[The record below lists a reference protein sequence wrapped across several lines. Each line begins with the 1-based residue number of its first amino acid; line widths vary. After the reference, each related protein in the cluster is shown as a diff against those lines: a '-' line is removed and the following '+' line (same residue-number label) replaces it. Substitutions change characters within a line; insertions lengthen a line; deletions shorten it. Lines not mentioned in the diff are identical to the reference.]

1 MPVQMTRKA
10 DDGTLAIYGDFEY
23 HTFSDIIKVLQR
35 HTGVLFMRT
44 ALSGRSVELHLQR
57 GTLHAVFI
65 DGFPVHEPLRV
76 RDTIRSLVTS
86 ANGEYSFD
94 AGDISH
100 YFALPIRDI
109 IREVMSTADIPE
121 QQLPHEETRFEVQEG
136 AAHQTVPESLRA
148 SWGSIA
154 PVLKN
159 GASAI
164 DVSSQ
169 LRISLQE
176 ARVTLYRLRTA
187 GLIAPKRAAGIPSF
201 LGGQQ
206 SSTASEAS
214 PQKSGPVRRLL
225 SALRRLVGGTA

>member
-1 MPVQMTRKA
+1 
-10 DDGTLAIYGDFEY
+10 
-23 HTFSDIIKVLQR
+23 
-35 HTGVLFMRT
+35 MRT

-57 GTLHAVFI
+57 GILHAVFI

-86 ANGEYSFD
+86 AHGEYSFD

-100 YFALPIRDI
+100 YFSLPIRDI

-121 QQLPHEETRFEVQEG
+121 AQLPHEETRFEVKEG
-136 AAHQTVPESLRA
+136 AAHQSVPENLRA

-154 PVLKN
+154 PLLKS

-169 LRISLQE
+169 LRISLPE
-176 ARVTLYRLRTA
+176 ARVTLYRLRA
-187 GLIAPKRAAGIPSF
+187 SGLIAPKRAAGAPSF
-201 LGGQQ
+201 LGTQTGYANGNA
-206 SSTASEAS
+206 STE
-214 PQKSGPVRRLL
+214 PQKTGPVRRFLN
-225 SALRRLVGGTA
+225 ALRRLVGGTTA